1 MDQGE
6 NGILVFALYNKI
18 YEDDEDYYS
27 YPIQAVDQG
36 ENGILVFALY
46 YKIYEDDEEYYSYPI
61 QAIAK
66 TQNIQILKR
75 QLNGYIIT
83 LLSP

>member
-1 MDQGE
+1 MDQGG

-46 YKIYEDDEEYYSYPI
+46 NNKIYETTTRILFKLWIREKMEY
-61 QAIAK
+61 
-66 TQNIQILKR
+66 
-75 QLNGYIIT
+75 
-83 LLSP
+83 